1 MLCSKT
7 WEIRKICCFTCSESK
22 THSWCFMYII
32 IALHNNSFWLLILF
46 WKWNIHNNI
55 FIAYS
60 KAILIWSFI
69 NSCVVL
75 KCDKSQYTKL
85 QSRNYEISR
94 NMQLFTYHFWNVYR
108 HFLVTCELTYKKVI
122 CNEILKNGLFCAN
135 SLRILDTF
143 TDIQKSS
150 SYLNNWKS
158 WHNPEPRMP

>member
-1 MLCSKT
+1 MLCCSKT

-75 KCDKSQYTKL
+75 KFAKSQYTKL

-94 NMQLFTYHFWNVYR
+94 NMELFAYHFWNVYR

-122 CNEILKNGLFCAN
+122 CNEIQVRCLNVKITQYVSACQQP
-135 SLRILDTF
+135 IH
-143 TDIQKSS
+143 QCSS
-150 SYLNNWKS
+150 
-158 WHNPEPRMP
+158 